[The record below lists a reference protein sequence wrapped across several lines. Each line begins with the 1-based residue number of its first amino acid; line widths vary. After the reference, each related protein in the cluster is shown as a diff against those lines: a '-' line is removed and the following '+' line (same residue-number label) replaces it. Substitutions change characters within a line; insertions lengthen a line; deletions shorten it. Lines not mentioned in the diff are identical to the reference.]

1 MSFNSRN
8 SSSETKRAG
17 FFRVLQAILMG
28 STSEGSSNLLGA
40 IGNGGTQNTTGASFQ
55 VGRAARA
62 NRERIRQLQDG
73 YADANPIMQAAITR
87 RIQALNQP
95 TSGSEGL
102 MIDSP
107 FGPVL
112 SDKAAQSGYSG
123 NMRDFLNQ
131 QSFKADNAKFAKAR
145 RKREAATNARI
156 NSTPLQ

>member
-1 MSFNSRN
+1 
-8 SSSETKRAG
+8 
-17 FFRVLQAILMG
+17 MG

-55 VGRAARA
+55 IGRAARA
-62 NRERIRQLQDG
+62 NRARIRQLQDL
-73 YADANPIMQAAITR
+73 YADANPIMRAGIQK
-87 RIQALNQP
+87 RIQTLNQP

-145 RKREAATNARI
+145 RRREAATNARI

>member
-1 MSFNSRN
+1 
-8 SSSETKRAG
+8 
-17 FFRVLQAILMG
+17 MG

-55 VGRAARA
+55 MGRAARA
-62 NRERIRQLQDG
+62 NRERRRQLRGG

-87 RIQALNQP
+87 QIQALNQP

-131 QSFKADNAKFAKAR
+131 QSFKVDNAKFAKAR

>member
-1 MSFNSRN
+1 
-8 SSSETKRAG
+8 
-17 FFRVLQAILMG
+17 MG

-55 VGRAARA
+55 MGRAARA
-62 NRERIRQLQDG
+62 NRNRMGQLYQDKRG
-73 YADANPIMQAAITR
+73 GPMEMFKRLSLIES
-87 RIQALNQP
+87 LNQP

-131 QSFKADNAKFAKAR
+131 QGFKADNAKFAKAR